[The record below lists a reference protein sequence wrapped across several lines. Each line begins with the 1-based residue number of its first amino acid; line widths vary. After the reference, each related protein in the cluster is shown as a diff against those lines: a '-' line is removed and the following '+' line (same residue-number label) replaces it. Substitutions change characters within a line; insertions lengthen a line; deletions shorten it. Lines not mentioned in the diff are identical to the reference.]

1 MNRRAERLTSQ
12 IERELSTILH
22 RKVKDPRIGF
32 LTITRTEVSPDLSFA
47 RVYYTVYGDE
57 EDIRETRKALDRAG
71 GYIRHELGQTLGTR
85 LTPELRFEFDTKYL
99 EGMAVIDM
107 IQRLDLVDRLD
118 DEPEPEGT

>member
-1 MNRRAERLTSQ
+1 MNRRAERLTAQ
-12 IERELSTILH
+12 IERELGTILH
-22 RKVKDPRIGF
+22 RKVKDPRLGF

-57 EDIRETRKALDRAG
+57 EDIRETREALDRAG

-85 LTPELRFEFDTKYL
+85 LTPELRFEFDTKYH

-107 IQRLDLVDRLD
+107 IQRLDLVDRPA

>member
-107 IQRLDLVDRLD
+107 IQRLDLVDRPD

>member
-12 IERELSTILH
+12 IERELGAILH

-57 EDIRETRKALDRAG
+57 EDIREAREALDRAG

-107 IQRLDLVDRLD
+107 IQRLDLVDRPD